1 MNDEATGGGQAAFA
15 PVRREPRLADK
26 VADAILETILSRR
39 LKPGDALPP
48 ERELSQQFGVSRTV
62 IREAVRSLAGKG
74 LVQAVAGSGVR
85 VLAVDTDTVSESMRN
100 LIRGAEF
107 EYGKVHEMRRVI
119 EVAAA
124 GFAAER
130 ATSADIVVIERA
142 LLAMRQQLD
151 DLEAC
156 VQADLAFH
164 RALAIATHN
173 ELFLVLHDSLGD
185 ALLEVRRRNLGRG
198 AARRRRVVAAHDEI
212 LEAVRRHDS
221 EAAQAMMR
229 NHLGDVRAAWS
240 ESAA

>member
-1 MNDEATGGGQAAFA
+1 MKAEARGGGQPAFE
-15 PVRREPRLADK
+15 PLRREPRLADK

-62 IREAVRSLAGKG
+62 IREAVRSLSGKG

-107 EYGKVHEMRRVI
+107 EYAKVHEIRQVI

-130 ATSADIVVIERA
+130 ATTEDVAVIEQA
-142 LLAMRQQLD
+142 LVAMRRQLD

-185 ALLEVRRRNLGRG
+185 SLLDVRRRNLGRG
-198 AARRRRVVAAHDEI
+198 PARRKLVVAAHDEI
-212 LEAVRRHDS
+212 LLAVRRHDS

-229 NHLGDVRAAWS
+229 KHLGDVGAAWS
-240 ESAA
+240 ETAA